1 MDARARARLPLVVL
15 GAAIV
20 LGSLPRI
27 DAVSRFYPP
36 DRDQR
41 TDARRYYI
49 SMAESALAGQG
60 WIPSYP
66 TNFIPPPGQ
75 AAFILVLKAA
85 WPRSDFQ
92 HLRTVQALVS
102 IATILLAYA
111 LGRALHDRW
120 TGALSALTTSLYYKH
135 SEMVGVLLPETN
147 HLFLLF
153 AFVLAW
159 GMALQRRTL
168 GWCAAAGA
176 LLALACLFKP
186 TPLLLAPV
194 LCATLWKRPDPRPA
208 VVALLCVIAVLAP
221 WTIRNW
227 RHYGG
232 LYPISTNG
240 GTLLALA
247 NAPALDSARP
257 EMTYWDDLYRLDYYK
272 DAEIEARYAGLLDAD
287 GKPEENLKD
296 RAYAGRALRY
306 MLAQPLHFLRNYAYK
321 TWHFLVLPPPDEAGS
336 GSFPFREVSWLRWLV
351 LVAGLLGTGLLLA
364 RARWQPFA
372 RASVMTL
379 LYLLAM
385 GALLHLTRDGRMNL
399 AFRALLCAPASYALV
414 LAVQWLGR
422 WGGQWRGRDQARR
435 ERANTVVA
443 STSTATTAP

>member
-1 MDARARARLPLVVL
+1 LDVRTRARLPLVLLAFAV
-15 GAAIV
+15 V

-49 SMAESALAGQG
+49 SMAESVLAGQG

-92 HLRTVQALVS
+92 HLRTVQAVVS
-102 IATILLAYA
+102 IASILLAFA
-111 LGRALHDRW
+111 LGLALHGRW
-120 TGALSALTTSLYYKH
+120 TGALAALFTAMHYKL

-159 GMALQRRTL
+159 GFALQRRTL
-168 GWCAAAGA
+168 PWCAAAGA

-186 TPLLLAPV
+186 TPLLLAPI
-194 LCATLWKRPDPRPA
+194 LCATLWKRGASRPA
-208 VVALLCVIAVLAP
+208 LVAAACLAAVLAP
-221 WTIRNW
+221 WTFRNW

-257 EMTYWDDLYRLDYYK
+257 DMTYWDDLYRLDYYK
-272 DAEIEARYAGLLDAD
+272 DEEIEARYAGRLDVD

-296 RAYAGRALRY
+296 RAYAGRAVRY
-306 MLAQPLHFLRNYAYK
+306 MLAHPLHFLRNYAYK
-321 TWHFLVLPPPDEAGS
+321 AWHFLLLPPPDGAGS
-336 GSFPFREVSWLRWLV
+336 GSFPFRELSWVRWLV
-351 LVAGLLGTGLLLA
+351 LVSGIAGTVLLGL
-364 RARWQPFA
+364 RARSEPFA
-372 RASVMTL
+372 QSIVITIV
-379 LYLLAM
+379 YLLAV

-399 AFRALLCAPASYALV
+399 AFRALLCAPGAYALV
-414 LAVQWLGR
+414 ALAESAGR
-422 WGGQWRGRDQARR
+422 RVRR
-435 ERANTVVA
+435 ERTNAAVATSSTTTTV
-443 STSTATTAP
+443 P

>member
-1 MDARARARLPLVVL
+1 MDARARARLPLLLL
-15 GAAIV
+15 GAALL
-20 LGSLPRI
+20 LGSLPRL

-49 SMAESALAGQG
+49 SMAESVLAGQG

-92 HLRTVQALVS
+92 HLRTVQAVVS
-102 IATILLAYA
+102 IATILLAYL
-111 LGRALHDRW
+111 LGRALRDPW
-120 TGALSALTTSLYYKH
+120 TGALAAVVLALHYKV

-159 GMALQRRTL
+159 GLALQRRTL
-168 GWCAAAGA
+168 RGA
-176 LLALACLFKP
+176 RRRARCWPWPACSSRRRCSWRL
-186 TPLLLAPV
+186 V
-194 LCATLWKRPDPRPA
+194 LGLTLWKRADPRPA

-221 WTIRNW
+221 WTIRNL

-232 LYPISTNG
+232 IYPISTNG

-247 NAPALDSARP
+247 NAPALDSARAD
-257 EMTYWDDLYRLDYYK
+257 MTYWDDLYRLDYYK
-272 DAEIEARYAGLLDAD
+272 DAEIETRYAGLVDAD

-296 RAYAGRALRY
+296 RAYAGRAVRY
-306 MLAQPLHFLRNYAYK
+306 MLAHPLHFLRNYAYK

-336 GSFPFREVSWLRWLV
+336 GPFPSASCRGCEGWSSSRGSPAWR
-351 LVAGLLGTGLLLA
+351 AA
-364 RARWQPFA
+364 RAGEA
-372 RASVMTL
+372 RS
-379 LYLLAM
+379 
-385 GALLHLTRDGRMNL
+385 
-399 AFRALLCAPASYALV
+399 PS
-414 LAVQWLGR
+414 
-422 WGGQWRGRDQARR
+422 RR
-435 ERANTVVA
+435 RRC
-443 STSTATTAP
+443 

>member
-1 MDARARARLPLVVL
+1 MDARARARLPLVLL
-15 GAAIV
+15 GAALV

-49 SMAESALAGQG
+49 SMAESVLAGQG

-75 AAFILVLKAA
+75 AAFILALKVA

-92 HLRTVQALVS
+92 HLRTVQAVVS

-111 LGRALHDRW
+111 LGRALRDRW
-120 TGALSALTTSLYYKH
+120 TGALAALILALHYKH
-135 SEMVGVLLPETN
+135 AEMVGVLLPETN

-168 GWCAAAGA
+168 GWCAGAGA

-194 LCATLWKRPDPRPA
+194 LGVTLWKRASPRPA
-208 VVALLCVIAVLAP
+208 VVALLCVLAVLAP

-272 DAEIEARYAGLLDAD
+272 DAEIEERYAGRLDAD

-296 RAYAGRALRY
+296 RAYAGRAVRD
-306 MLAQPLHFLRNYAYK
+306 MLAHPLHFLRNYAYK

-336 GSFPFREVSWLRWLV
+336 GSFPFRELSSLRWLV
-351 LVAGLLGTGLLLA
+351 LGAGLLGIALLVA
-364 RARWQPFA
+364 RGRHEPFA
-372 RASVMTL
+372 QASVLTL
-379 LYLLAM
+379 VYLLAM

-399 AFRALLCAPASYALV
+399 AFRALLCAPAAYALV
-414 LAVQWLGR
+414 VAAEPVGR
-422 WGGQWRGRDQARR
+422 WTRR
-435 ERANTVVA
+435 ARANA
-443 STSTATTAP
+443 AAARTSTATIAP

>member
-1 MDARARARLPLVVL
+1 LDVRTRARWPLAL
-15 GAAIV
+15 LAASLVI
-20 LGSLPRI
+20 GSLPRI

-66 TNFIPPPGQ
+66 TNFIPPPGE

-92 HLRTVQALVS
+92 HLRTVQAVVS
-102 IATILLAYA
+102 MATILLAYA
-111 LGRALHDRW
+111 LGCALHGPW
-120 TGALSALTTSLYYKH
+120 TGALSAFVTALHYKL

-147 HLFLLF
+147 HVFLLF

-159 GMALQRRTL
+159 GFALQRRSL
-168 GWCAAAGA
+168 PWCAAAGA

-186 TPLLLAPV
+186 TPLLLAPL
-194 LCATLWKRPDPRPA
+194 LCATLWKRGQSRPVLIA
-208 VVALLCVIAVLAP
+208 AASLLAVLAP

-272 DAEIEARYAGLLDAD
+272 DAEIEARYAGRLDAD

-296 RAYAGRALRY
+296 RAYAGLALRY
-306 MLAQPLHFLRNYAYK
+306 MLAHPLHFLRNYAYK
-321 TWHFLVLPPPDEAGS
+321 AWHFLVLPEPEGSGS
-336 GSFPFREVSWLRWLV
+336 GSFPFREVSWLRWLI
-351 LVAGLLGTGLLLA
+351 LVAGLEGGVLLTM
-364 RARWQPFA
+364 RRRSEPFA
-372 RASVMTL
+372 QATL
-379 LYLLAM
+379 VTLVYLLAM

-414 LAVQWLGR
+414 VMVEAAGR
-422 WGGQWRGRDQARR
+422 WNRR
-435 ERANTVVA
+435 QRTAAAVA
-443 STSTATTAP
+443 ASSTSTTVP

>member
-1 MDARARARLPLVVL
+1 MLA
-15 GAAIV
+15 AAIL

-92 HLRTVQALVS
+92 HLRTAQALVS
-102 IATILLAYA
+102 LATILLAYA
-111 LGRALHDRW
+111 LGHALRERW
-120 TGALSALTTSLYYKH
+120 TGALAALVTALHYKL

-147 HLFLLF
+147 HVFLLF

-159 GMALQRRTL
+159 GFALRRRTL
-168 GWCAAAGA
+168 PWGAAAGG

-194 LCATLWKRPDPRPA
+194 LCATLWKRGHSRPA
-208 VVALLCVIAVLAP
+208 LAAAACLLAVLAP

-272 DAEIEARYAGLLDAD
+272 DAEIETRYAGRLDAD

-296 RAYAGRALRY
+296 RAYAGLALRY
-306 MLAQPLHFLRNYAYK
+306 MLSHPLHFLRNYAYK
-321 TWHFLVLPPPDEAGS
+321 TWHFLVLPPPEGAGS
-336 GSFPFREVSWLRWLV
+336 GSFPFRELSWVRWLV
-351 LVAGLLGTGLLLA
+351 LVAGLAGIVLLVL
-364 RARWQPFA
+364 RRRSEPFA
-372 RASVMTL
+372 QATVITL

-399 AFRALLCAPASYALV
+399 AFRALLCAPASYAMV
-414 LAVQWLGR
+414 VTVGGAGR
-422 WGGQWRGRDQARR
+422 LTRR
-435 ERANTVVA
+435 ERTKTAVAMSSTTTTV
-443 STSTATTAP
+443 P